1 MFWKLTPREFAA
13 VLEGQHRRELRQ
25 FSADVAA
32 AHIAE
37 QFARSKKLPD
47 LDKVLR
53 KINGQPAVTVEK
65 TPDELLKIMRAWI
78 KNTGGED
85 HTAHLD
91 LKGLD

>member
-32 AHIAE
+32 QYYGE

-47 LDKVLR
+47 LERVLR
-53 KINGQPAVTVEK
+53 RIAGQTVKEEEK
-65 TPDELLKIMRAWI
+65 SPDELLAVMRAWI
-78 KNTGGED
+78 KSMGGED
-85 HTAHLD
+85 HTLGLD
-91 LKGLD
+91 LKGTE